1 MTFSIFIPTTINTT
15 TVAEMRREEL
25 IFHYLLGGS
34 FDYWS
39 DQLGVESSLEVWTE
53 ERRKLYHSFRYETGN
68 IGMARRPG
76 EIIVLLETWV
86 LGHLLL
92 LLSIAKVQYVR
103 RAWAGCDSGT
113 GEVM

>member
-68 IGMARRPG
+68 IGRARRPG

-86 LGHLLL
+86 LSSSSSSVLLRSRMFRASP
-92 LLSIAKVQYVR
+92 SIGLVR
-103 RAWAGCDSGT
+103 NLGWL
-113 GEVM
+113 

>member
-53 ERRKLYHSFRYETGN
+53 
-68 IGMARRPG
+68 ARRPG

-86 LGHLLL
+86 ISSSSSSVLLRSSMFGEPGL
-92 LLSIAKVQYVR
+92 VVTLELVR
-103 RAWAGCDSGT
+103 
-113 GEVM
+113 

>member
-15 TVAEMRREEL
+15 SVAEMRREEL

-86 LGHLLL
+86 ISSSSSSSVLLRSSMFGEPGL
-92 LLSIAKVQYVR
+92 VVTLELVR
-103 RAWAGCDSGT
+103 
-113 GEVM
+113 